1 MKDKEE
7 LIVSLIFGEQT
18 EYSINIAEYLDEV
31 YKYDKFVE
39 EVKFILKKS
48 KVTILK
54 ETLEIDKNGPIW
66 TIKVKK

>member
-1 MKDKEE
+1 VKDKEE